1 VVLDAQTADIALPAD
16 RERVELIRD
25 WVDGEDYLEAADAGA
40 AATARYRAGEA
51 WAVLSEGGLA
61 EPGLYET
68 DGTVVAEHPGLRLH
82 GFQFTPDPATARPA
96 GDGG

>member
-1 VVLDAQTADIALPAD
+1 
-16 RERVELIRD
+16 
-25 WVDGEDYLEAADAGA
+25 
-40 AATARYRAGEA
+40 
-51 WAVLSEGGLA
+51 VLSEGGLA